1 MTRHALLIA
10 LTISLAAC
18 GARQT
23 EEAKTPPEPTPT
35 PAEPSVAVR
44 EGNPP
49 SEPPAPAET
58 PVQEFDAV
66 GTEPFWAVQ
75 VRADTLRLSRPDYAE
90 VIVAA
95 PRPTSQVKTLVW
107 KAEGMTVSITP
118 GACSDGMSDRRYV
131 YVAEVRVGQEI
142 LKGCAYRPGEAPSA
156 TPA

>member
-10 LTISLAAC
+10 ITIGLAAC

-23 EEAKTPPEPTPT
+23 EEAET
-35 PAEPSVAVR
+35 PAEPAPTEPSVAVR
-44 EGNPP
+44 EGPPP
-49 SEPPAPAET
+49 SQPPAPAET
-58 PVQEFDAV
+58 QAQEFDAV

-95 PRPTSQVKTLVW
+95 PRPISQVKTLVW
-107 KAEGMTVSITP
+107 KAQGMTVAVTP